1 MKKLTIIPTK
11 VLGRCI
17 DDKSTKDLLVE
28 LYALVNYTRT
38 IVNGIEILP
47 GQLRT
52 SLSELMNRTGLTKKM
67 VRKRLDWLY
76 AHQYIHKE
84 TNHHCLII
92 TIVDYCRILK
102 DSNNLRAQKW
112 AQPNSCKPNGC
123 IEAINKKDTQVGTQ
137 ASCDNND
144 IYIKDVEKE
153 TSTEI
158 PVIERKMRLKEDV
171 EKLICDS
178 HLKGAMERIPDLKDS
193 LNNFLDFY
201 GRTLEDG
208 SMLFEK
214 IENFQVDFHLRKW
227 LRKEK
232 SLRGKIIF

>member
-28 LYALVNYTRT
+28 LYALVNYTR
-38 IVNGIEILP
+38 ILVNGVEILP

-52 SLSELMNRTGLTKKM
+52 SLSELMQRTGLTKKM

-102 DSNNLRAQKW
+102 DSNKLRAQKW

-123 IEAINKKDTQVGTQ
+123 IEAIDKKGTKGDTQRALLKNNINNVVAQ
-137 ASCDNND
+137 AADTPLWERQK
-144 IYIKDVEKE
+144 ILKE
-153 TSTEI
+153 N
-158 PVIERKMRLKEDV
+158 VIEFLKSRGLYEAMQD
-171 EKLICDS
+171 EPS
-178 HLKGAMERIPDLKDS
+178 LKTAV
-193 LNNFLDFY
+193 NNFLSYYSVVDDT
-201 GRTLEDG
+201 GLMKCEEMR
-208 SMLFEK
+208 
-214 IENFQVDFHLRKW
+214 NFRVDFHLLKW
-227 LRKEK
+227 LRNEN
-232 SLRGKIIF
+232 SLKNKIKI

>member
-28 LYALVNYTRT
+28 LYALVNYTRI
-38 IVNGIEILP
+38 IVNGVEILP

-52 SLSELMNRTGLTKKM
+52 SLSELMQRTGLTKKM

-123 IEAINKKDTQVGTQ
+123 IEAIDKKGTKGDTQRALFNNNINNVVAPTVGILLEERQ
-137 ASCDNND
+137 
-144 IYIKDVEKE
+144 KMLKE
-153 TSTEI
+153 N
-158 PVIERKMRLKEDV
+158 VIEFLKSRGLYEAMQD
-171 EKLICDS
+171 EPA
-178 HLKGAMERIPDLKDS
+178 LKTAV
-193 LNNFLDFY
+193 NNFLSYYSVVDDA
-201 GRTLEDG
+201 GLMKCEEMR
-208 SMLFEK
+208 
-214 IENFQVDFHLRKW
+214 NFRVEFHLTKW
-227 LRKEK
+227 LRNEN
-232 SLRGKIIF
+232 SLKNVIKI